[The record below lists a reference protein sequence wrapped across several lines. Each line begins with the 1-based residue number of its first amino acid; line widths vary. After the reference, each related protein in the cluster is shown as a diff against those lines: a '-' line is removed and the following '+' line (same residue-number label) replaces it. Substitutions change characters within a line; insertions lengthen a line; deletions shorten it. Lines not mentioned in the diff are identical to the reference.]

1 MNRHLR
7 FCAGLVAVAALAAGC
22 AKKPPEKPQPPQVQ
36 NPALQQEFANAPS
49 WVLNPQ
55 SAGKLV
61 AVGSAK
67 VGPAGMQ
74 FAREEA
80 LAAARDELARMMSV
94 RVKNM
99 VKRFMQTTGVGDAQ
113 AVDHVSASV
122 SKQVANQVLSGSRQ
136 KDLWISPS
144 GELYVLVELDP
155 EFAKTTIANAI
166 RTSMSKQALWQ
177 QFQAKKAFDELQ
189 QEIEQELMQ

>member
-1 MNRHLR
+1 MHRNLR
-7 FCAGLVAVAALAAGC
+7 VWAALAAAAALAAGC
-22 AKKPPEKPQPPQVQ
+22 AKKAPEQPPQVQ
-36 NPALQQEFANAPS
+36 NPALQQEFANAPN

-94 RVKNM
+94 RVKSM

-113 AVDHVSASV
+113 AVDRVSATV
-122 SKQVANQVLSGSRQ
+122 SKQVTNQVLSGSRQ

-144 GELYVLVELDP
+144 GEVYVLVELDP
-155 EFAKTTIANAI
+155 EFAKTTIANAM

-189 QEIEQELMQ
+189 QEIGQELEQ

>member
-1 MNRHLR
+1 MQRRRIWL
-7 FCAGLVAVAALAAGC
+7 AVAATAVVFAGC
-22 AKKPPEKPQPPQVQ
+22 AKKEPEQPPKVQ
-36 NPALQQEFANAPS
+36 NAALQQEFANAPS

-55 SAGKLV
+55 SAGTLV

-67 VGPAGMQ
+67 IGPAGMQ

-80 LAAARDELARMMSV
+80 LAAARDELARQMSV

-99 VKRFMQTTGVGDAQ
+99 TKRFMQVTGVGDAQ
-113 AVDHVSASV
+113 TVDRVSATV

-136 KDLWISPS
+136 KDMWISPS
-144 GELYVLVELDP
+144 GELYILVELDP
-155 EFAKTTIANAI
+155 AFAKQTVANAI
-166 RTSMSKQALWQ
+166 RTSMTKEALWQ

-189 QEIEQELMQ
+189 AEIEQELMQQP

>member
-7 FCAGLVAVAALAAGC
+7 ICASVIAAAALVAGC
-22 AKKPPEKPQPPQVQ
+22 AKKAPEQPPQVQ
-36 NPALQQEFANAPS
+36 NPALQQEFANAPN

-55 SAGKLV
+55 NAGKLV

-113 AVDHVSASV
+113 AIDHVSATV

-136 KDLWISPS
+136 KNLWISPS

-155 EFAKTTIANAI
+155 ELAKTTIANAI

-189 QEIEQELMQ
+189 AEIEQELTQ